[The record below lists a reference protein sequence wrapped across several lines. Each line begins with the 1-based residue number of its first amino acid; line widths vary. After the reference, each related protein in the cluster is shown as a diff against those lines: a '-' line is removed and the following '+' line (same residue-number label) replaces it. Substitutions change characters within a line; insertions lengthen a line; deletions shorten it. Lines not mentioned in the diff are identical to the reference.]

1 MEEMEARLALLKYEL
16 EALQTSIR
24 AFDTILFQI
33 KGWCVT
39 ATFAVAGFTVTSNRP
54 ALLFVGVA
62 ATIGFWLV
70 DALYKSTQR
79 VFILRNRDLEQG
91 ICASSVV
98 STLTDDE
105 LRGPKIAMAFSR
117 RQFAGSRG
125 PRVVQKL
132 GVVLTEAFA
141 PLTFG
146 LYLFIVASL
155 GVEGLL
161 LM

>member
-1 MEEMEARLALLKYEL
+1 
-16 EALQTSIR
+16 
-24 AFDTILFQI
+24 
-33 KGWCVT
+33 
-39 ATFAVAGFTVTSNRP
+39 
-54 ALLFVGVA
+54 
-62 ATIGFWLV
+62 V

-98 STLTDDE
+98 STLTNDE

-117 RQFAGSRG
+117 RQSAGSRG

-132 GVVLTEAFA
+132 VVVLTEAFA